1 MKIRRHTAEKNSHL
15 FVRTVTDDQVL
26 AAVREKK
33 EK

>member
-1 MKIRRHTAEKNSHL
+1 MKIRRHTAEKNSL
-15 FVRTVTDDQVL
+15 LIVRRVTGDQAL